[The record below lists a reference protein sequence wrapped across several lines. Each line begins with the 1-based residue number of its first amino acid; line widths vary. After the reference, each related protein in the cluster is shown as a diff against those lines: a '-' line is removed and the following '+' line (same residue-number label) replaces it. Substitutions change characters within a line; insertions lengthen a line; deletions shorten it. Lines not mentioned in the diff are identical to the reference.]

1 MRDLRVNVAGLD
13 FFGDA
18 GPFLIGPEG
27 FSGWDDGV
35 EMRVDQQARPQA
47 HGSIPLPGFQDSRVV
62 QLSGNVLADSPAQL
76 GYLKDRFLGLLN
88 SGQTGRIQVSRP
100 WGTRWADCQLTGQ
113 SRFTE
118 RGGRDSATFQ
128 LQVWC
133 ADPVKYGDTNTFAV
147 PSGNSYVQLFHRGNT
162 LSLPT
167 LVIAGSMPGGYKIQS
182 SSGAEYSV
190 TRALVSGT
198 PHTIDMRDGML
209 QIGSAYA
216 SVGVGVAGIWRIS
229 PGNNQSIRVIPIS
242 TGTATMTAYVTDSF
256 I

>member
-18 GPFLIGPEG
+18 GPFLIGPGG

-35 EMRVDQQARPQA
+35 EMRVDQMARPQA

-62 QLSGNVLADSPAQL
+62 QLSGNVLADSPARL

-133 ADPVKYGDTNTFAV
+133 PDPVKYGDIAAV
-147 PSGNSYVQLFHRGNT
+147 SVTQGYPYANLVHWGNT

-167 LVIAGSMPGGYKIQS
+167 LVIEGDSPGGYLIQS
-182 SSGAEYSV
+182 EAGAQYRV
-190 TRALVSGT
+190 TRALVPGT
-198 PHTIDMRDGML
+198 PHRVDMRDGML
-209 QIGSAYA
+209 QIGGAYSSAGIALA
-216 SVGVGVAGIWRIS
+216 SIWRIS
-229 PGNNQSIRVIPIS
+229 PGSKQTIRILSIG
-242 TGTATMTAYVTDSF
+242 TGTVSLTAYVTDSY